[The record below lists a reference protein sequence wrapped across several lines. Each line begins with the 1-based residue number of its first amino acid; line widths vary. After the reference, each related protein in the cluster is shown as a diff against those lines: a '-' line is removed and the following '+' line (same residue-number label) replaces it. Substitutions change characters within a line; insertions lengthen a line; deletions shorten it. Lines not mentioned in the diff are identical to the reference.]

1 MEIYEY
7 KGRNNR
13 GEIMQGSIESSNT
26 QAVAAWMITGGIT
39 PIQIKLQ
46 PSLKEQPKWLRGL
59 QGEGSLKPVDLLMFT
74 RQLGTMV
81 KAGVPILKAL
91 EGIQKSTTNRVMI
104 EMLQS
109 LRADLDKG
117 TDLSNAMARHPTF
130 FNEYYI
136 SMVRVGEGA
145 GQLEVIFKRL
155 FQQLE
160 FDKHMKQKIKGALRY
175 PSFVMIA
182 ISIGIA
188 ILSIWVIPVF
198 AKVYSGM
205 RITLPPLT
213 RFLIGLSNFAVNYWW
228 AVLIAVGLGVYLF
241 RSYTATPDGRYKW
254 DKFKLKLPVAG
265 SIMTKATMARFCL
278 SFATANKSGMPLIE
292 TFTLVS
298 RVVDNGFYEQ
308 RILQM
313 REGVERGESMLRVT
327 QSSGIFTPLELQM
340 ISVGED
346 TGEMDSMLEQVAS
359 MYQEEVEY
367 EVGRL
372 SESIEP
378 ILLGVMGV
386 LVAILLLGIFLP
398 LWDFTQITHQKG

>member
-26 QAVAAWMITGGIT
+26 QAVAAWMLTGGIT
-39 PIQIKLQ
+39 PIQIKVK
-46 PSLKEQPKWLRGL
+46 PSLKEQPKWLRSL
-59 QGEGSLKPVDLLMFT
+59 QGEGALKPNDLLMFT
-74 RQLGTMV
+74 RQIGTMV

-109 LRADLDKG
+109 IRADLDKG
-117 TDLSNAMARHPTF
+117 MDLSNAMARHPTF
-130 FNEYYI
+130 FNDYYI
-136 SMVRVGEGA
+136 NMVRVGEGA
-145 GQLEVIFKRL
+145 GQLEEIFKRL

-182 ISIGIA
+182 ILIA
-188 ILSIWVIPVF
+188 ISILSIWVIPVF
-198 AKVYSGM
+198 AKVYGTM
-205 RITLPPLT
+205 HIILPPLT
-213 RFLIGLSNFAVNYWW
+213 RFLIGLSDFSVHYWW
-228 AVLIAVGLGVYLF
+228 AVLMAVGLTIYLF
-241 RSYTATPDGRYKW
+241 RSYTATPNGRYKW

-265 SIMTKATMARFCL
+265 NILTKATMARFCL
-278 SFATANKSGMPLIE
+278 SFATANKSGMPLID

-298 RVVDNGFYEQ
+298 RVVENGFYEQ

-327 QSSGIFTPLELQM
+327 QSSSIFTPLELQM
-340 ISVGED
+340 ISVGEE
-346 TGEMDSMLEQVAS
+346 TGEMDSMLEQVAQ

-367 EVGRL
+367 DIGRL

-378 ILLGVMGV
+378 IMLGAMGV
-386 LVAILLLGIFLP
+386 LVGILLLGIFLP
-398 LWDFTQITHQKG
+398 LWDFTQIAHHK